1 MSLTPHRG
9 ESMDALVD
17 SPKKSKWGV
26 DVLFHIR
33 LAKGLEKNPIAGD
46 RKRPTAY
53 CDVIVMY

>member
-1 MSLTPHRG
+1 
-9 ESMDALVD
+9 MDALVD